1 MEAGFSEM
9 RSELQSRDA
18 LWRRIQLECHRLHAE
33 LLKIREYK
41 DMQEIQ
47 IMHQS
52 SCVQLTEQLENK
64 NAQLLLLA
72 QSQGQQQEELNKIRN
87 RVYQEE
93 QYHRSEQE
101 RMKTEIS
108 DLTEELHQKEITIA
122 TIMEKASLLE
132 RQLKMEL
139 EIKDKLLAK
148 QQFLDFRYKV
158 IKSENMH
165 LKEMV

>member
-1 MEAGFSEM
+1 MEAEFSEM
-9 RSELQSRDA
+9 RNELQSRDA
-18 LWRRIQLECHRLHAE
+18 LWRRIQLECQRLHTE
-33 LLKIREYK
+33 LLKIGEYK

-47 IMHQS
+47 IKHQS
-52 SCVQLTEQLENK
+52 SCVQITEQLENK
-64 NAQLLLLA
+64 NAELLLLA
-72 QSQGQQQEELNKIRN
+72 QSQEHQREELNKIRN
-87 RVYQEE
+87 HLYQEE
-93 QYHRSEQE
+93 QSHCSEQE

-148 QQFLDFRYKV
+148 QQLLGFRYNI
-158 IKSENMH
+158 IKSENAH

>member
-9 RSELQSRDA
+9 RNELQSRDA
-18 LWRRIQLECHRLHAE
+18 IWRRMQLECQQLHTE

-47 IMHQS
+47 IKHQS
-52 SCVQLTEQLENK
+52 PCVQLTEQLENK
-64 NAQLLLLA
+64 NAELLLLA
-72 QSQGQQQEELNKIRN
+72 QSQEHQREELNTIRN
-87 RVYQEE
+87 HVYREE
-93 QYHRSEQE
+93 QSHCSEQE

-148 QQFLDFRYKV
+148 QQLLDFRYKV